1 MLKQSSELNFEGH
14 NIFVGIDLHLKS
26 WTVTILTDKLSHKT
40 FTQPASVD
48 TLHSYLVNKFP
59 GGVYHSVY
67 EAGFSGLWTHYKL
80 QEMGIN
86 NIVVN
91 PADVPTTQKEELG
104 KDDPVDSR
112 KLARSLRSG
121 DLTPIYIPAPSTLE
135 DRSLVRLRAT
145 IVKDMVRFKQRIKS
159 FLYFYGVSYP
169 QEFEKAGTH
178 WSKRFMKWLKE
189 GVSLQHDSGNQSLKM
204 LIQEA
209 EQQRKLLLETTRKV
223 RELSCSEKYA
233 TNMVLLRTI
242 PGVGFITAITFLTEI
257 ENIERFGNSDHFAGF
272 IGLVPNQHSTGDKK
286 RIGEMT
292 FRGQDTLKRALIE
305 SSWFAARLDPA
316 LNKSFHTYLNRMEA
330 NKAIIRI
337 ARKVLNRMY
346 FVLKYKT
353 EYVSSVVK

>member
-1 MLKQSSELNFEGH
+1 MLKQRSEINFEGH

-26 WTVTILTDKLSHKT
+26 WTVTILTEKLLHKT
-40 FTQPASVD
+40 FTQPACVL
-48 TLHSYLVNKFP
+48 TLHNYLENRFP

-91 PADVPTTQKEELG
+91 PADVPTSQKEELG
-104 KDDPVDSR
+104 KDDSVDSR
-112 KLARSLRSG
+112 KLARSLRAG
-121 DLTPIYIPAPSTLE
+121 ELTPIYIPAPSTLE

-145 IVKDMVRFKQRIKS
+145 LVKDMVRYKQRIKS
-159 FLYFYGVSYP
+159 FLYFYGISYP
-169 QEFEKAGTH
+169 HEFEKIGTH
-178 WSKRFMKWLKE
+178 WSKRFMRWLKE
-189 GVSLQHDSGNQSLKM
+189 GVSLQQNTGNQTLNI

-223 RELSCSEKYA
+223 RELSHSEKYA
-233 TNMVLLRTI
+233 TNMTLLRTI

-257 ENIERFGNSDHFAGF
+257 EDINRFGNSDHFAGF
-272 IGLVPNQHSTGDKK
+272 IGLVPNRHSSGEKK
-286 RIGEMT
+286 IIGEMT
-292 FRGQDTLKRALIE
+292 FRGQADLKKALIE

-316 LNKSFHTYLNRMEA
+316 LTKSFHNYLNRMEA
-330 NKAIIRI
+330 NKAIVRI

-346 FVLKYKT
+346 YVLKNKK
-353 EYVSSVVK
+353 EYVPSVVK